1 VAGTHTTNIF
11 WHIIPYGKPCTI
23 LWGCLRNTSLKE
35 WPHLPFLAWTGFNV
49 YLQGCW
55 PLNTTQHSIPKAKQG
70 VHFGARAHNMDMEDR
85 SNACLQTT
93 SSCVRQHQLDSVI
106 GGNALVCADR
116 RFALV
121 AFKWMDCPACPIRA
135 VPCDVGF
142 DTALPV
148 SWNTSSN

>member
-1 VAGTHTTNIF
+1 L
-11 WHIIPYGKPCTI
+11 Y
-23 LWGCLRNTSLKE
+23 NTSLNE
-35 WPHLPFLAWTGFNV
+35 WPHLPFLAWTVFNV

-55 PLNTTQHSIPKAKQG
+55 LLNTTQHSIPKAKQG
-70 VHFGARAHNMDMEDR
+70 VHFGARAHYMDMEDP
-85 SNACLQTT
+85 SNACLQTPHHVCANIN
-93 SSCVRQHQLDSVI
+93 SIPSL
-106 GGNALVCADR
+106 GGIALVCADR